1 MSFTKF
7 LEKIWATLDDLFSFL
22 ARAALFPPFAI
33 IPGNKSQAVGRK
45 SLFLR
50 VQLAIQKSSTNIS
63 P

>member
-7 LEKIWATLDDLFSFL
+7 LEKIWATLDDLLSFL
-22 ARAALFPPFAI
+22 ASAALSPPFAI
-33 IPGNKSQAVGRK
+33 IPGNKSQAVGR
-45 SLFLR
+45 

>member
-7 LEKIWATLDDLFSFL
+7 LEKIWATLDDLLSFL
-22 ARAALFPPFAI
+22 ASAALSPPFAI
-33 IPGNKSQAVGRK
+33 IQAVG
-45 SLFLR
+45 R